1 MPLPYFYTYKG
12 YILFNAKLEQ
22 DKGLVD
28 GVCGSGNKIG
38 KGVKVCRCF
47 ILERF
52 KITMALNS
60 KASDVAIVKLF
71 YVNTKSKFNI
81 P

>member
-1 MPLPYFYTYKG
+1 M
-12 YILFNAKLEQ
+12 
-22 DKGLVD
+22 D

-60 KASDVAIVKLF
+60 KASEVAIVKLF
-71 YVNTKSKFNI
+71 YVNTKVNSIYHNNQELICHPTYIYPFLDDSTIETK
-81 P
+81 